1 MAKNTSLFKKE
12 KKTTKK
18 EEKVKPIIDKLF
30 FFQAG
35 FIQRV
40 GKHIMHRAPFIAEIL
55 RKFQIA
61 HFFGAAKQIPL
72 AFGFFAGEHKFKQ
85 MRVKAVESFENQ
97 LVQNHKRRIAG
108 HIDNAVQLA
117 DRLLVRAD

>member
-1 MAKNTSLFKKE
+1 MKSPTFFDDLGIPTFTLGIIIVNLENLFQPE
-12 KKTTKK
+12 PVQPVVA
-18 EEKVKPIIDKLF
+18 EVKPIIDKLF

-72 AFGFFAGEHKFKQ
+72 AFGFFAGEQ
-85 MRVKAVESFENQ
+85 
-97 LVQNHKRRIAG
+97 
-108 HIDNAVQLA
+108 
-117 DRLLVRAD
+117 